1 MAKWCKTRNNK
12 IQMKITETILRA
24 YATRYTVQELQRMLN
39 DAMDKLGTGSV
50 ITSASTGAGTGYT
63 RTVTMTPEEAV
74 ELYQQAIDYK
84 RGGVA
89 NAVTIER
96 FTDPGTAC

>member
-1 MAKWCKTRNNK
+1 MR
-12 IQMKITETILRA
+12 ITANIVRA
-24 YATRYTVQELQRMLN
+24 FAVRYTIAELRRMLN

-63 RTVTMTPEEAV
+63 RTLTMSPEEAV
-74 ELYQQAIDYK
+74 ELYQQAMDYK
-84 RGGVA
+84 NGTMG
-89 NAVTIER
+89 NAVTVER